1 MILLSIGYS
10 RDNRDIYDR
19 FKELCGF
26 FKDKRVSMAL
36 AESDI
41 GNMHYLK
48 CILKDT
54 EKDINAFET
63 TREMFYSYSSNIIY
77 DYICVEYV
85 SDLLDKLLKENYNY
99 LDMSEIDEIKHRALA
114 IISGNGIFSTEGLF
128 YSINCKNTML
138 KKISDYLQES
148 SEIIMDGFVT
158 FRLRDISNELNR
170 ILEKIVEDYVIE
182 KEYSEFIKL
191 LKYFVEIQESRYDII
206 NIIVDEKGEYIVE
219 DEKFLNITNEFF
231 EDFNVDNIKGD
242 INRNDI
248 LVSALITCAPKKVVF
263 HGAQNLK
270 DKEVMDTIKNIFN
283 EKMIFC
289 TGCERCKNIDSIT
302 KI

>member
-26 FKDKRVSMAL
+26 FKDKSVSIAL
-36 AESDI
+36 AENDI
-41 GNMHYLK
+41 SNMHYLK

-54 EKDINAFET
+54 EKDLNAFDSV
-63 TREMFYSYSSNIIY
+63 REMFYSYSSNIIY
-77 DYICVEYV
+77 DYICVEYI

-99 LDMSEIDEIKHRALA
+99 LTMPDIDEIKHRTLSVIA
-114 IISGNGIFSTEGLF
+114 GTGIFSTEGLF

-158 FRLRDISNELNR
+158 FRLRDINDELNR
-170 ILEKIVEDYVIE
+170 IVEKIVEDYVIE

-191 LKYFVEIQESRYDII
+191 LKYFVEIQESRYDTI
-206 NIIVDEKGEYIVE
+206 NIIVDEKGEYTVE
-219 DEKFLNITNEFF
+219 DEQFLNITKEFF
-231 EDFNVDNIKGD
+231 EDFNIDNIKGD
-242 INRNDI
+242 INKNDI
-248 LVSALITCAPKKVVF
+248 LVSALITCAPKKVVV
-263 HGAQNLK
+263 HGAANLK

-289 TGCERCKNIDSIT
+289 TGCERCKNIDSLT
-302 KI
+302 KM